1 MNIIKQSEEKNMK
14 KKKLEIKIE
23 IDLETKFFKVVDFNY
38 KGDGGAIS
46 GDYKDKQNFLAM
58 FNDYCEEYICFDLED
73 NRSKLQYE

>member
-1 MNIIKQSEEKNMK
+1 MK